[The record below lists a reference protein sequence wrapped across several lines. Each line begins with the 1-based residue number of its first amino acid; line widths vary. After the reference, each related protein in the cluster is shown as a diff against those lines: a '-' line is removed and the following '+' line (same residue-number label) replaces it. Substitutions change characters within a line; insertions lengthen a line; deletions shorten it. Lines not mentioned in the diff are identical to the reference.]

1 MHNQFGK
8 RDMGMLLGM
17 NVVGNEFKEVIGIEG
32 LTERTEIKSLG
43 SILSFLMNVNY
54 MRVRERYFCEHW
66 L

>member
-1 MHNQFGK
+1 
-8 RDMGMLLGM
+8 MLLGM